1 MRYRGFVGP
10 SAPWQDDEETLFGDF
25 SVEDH
30 IGSFARSLATALQRR
45 ADALLAAPYF
55 ENVIME
61 ARSQLAEASLRGNID
76 SARKLLALLEE
87 LEFLLAAEGLHLAQA
102 TEEDSDV

>member
-55 ENVIME
+55 ENVVME
-61 ARSQLAEASLRGNID
+61 ARGQLAEASLRGNLD
-76 SARKLLALLEE
+76 AARKLLALLEE
-87 LEFLLAAEGLHLAQA
+87 LEFLLAAEGLPMSPPA
-102 TEEDSDV
+102 EEDFDV